1 LRSVEA
7 WIATLSP
14 GSTDLGQQYASSIA
28 GD

>member
-1 LRSVEA
+1 VEA
-7 WIATLSP
+7 WIATVSP